1 MFLNKEIE
9 QKYGKLTEEEL
20 IDETRKMIAN
30 TIISKFLCI
39 TLTEFK
45 FNFILVDDNK
55 YVWNKEENQ

>member
-45 FNFILVDDNK
+45 LNFILVDDNK